1 MGVWFKHSEWKN
13 FEMKIG
19 TKIEIE
25 EKIILVCKKKSSFTS
40 ETDMEKQNV
49 LFFKT
54 VAEE

>member
-25 EKIILVCKKKSSFTS
+25 EKIILVCKKKSF